1 LTLIRSV
8 LFHKDGS
15 YQKEISI
22 DQVKQAIQTPNGFIW
37 VSLENSDEAE
47 INSVLTDVF
56 YFHPLSVEDCLSHGY
71 QTPKVDDFTDYIFMI
86 AHALRP
92 DSNLESLETME
103 LNIFIGTNYLV
114 TCYRDDAMPPID
126 SVWRRLDRDNR
137 LYLHG
142 PDFLAHAILDSL
154 VDDYMP
160 ILDEMD
166 EQIEWL
172 EDQVLAT
179 PEPKTLGRILN
190 LKHTVMSL
198 RRIISPQREV
208 INRLTRDEFP
218 QIDRQSRIYFRDI
231 YDHLVRIQDL
241 SENIRDIVSGAMDIY
256 LNSTSLRLNVIM
268 KALTIV
274 STIFLP
280 LSFVAGVYGM
290 NFHYMPEL
298 SWKWGYLFVWLIF
311 LSILA
316 AMIWYIR
323 KNRWL

>member
-1 LTLIRSV
+1 LIRSV
-8 LFHKDGS
+8 LFHQDGS
-15 YQKEISI
+15 YQKDLSI
-22 DQVKQAIQTPNGFIW
+22 DQMSQSLQNPNGFIW
-37 VSLENSDEAE
+37 VSLENSNETE
-47 INSVLTDVF
+47 INSVLSEIF
-56 YFHPLSVEDCLSHGY
+56 QFHPLAIEDCLSLGY
-71 QTPKVDDFTDYIFMI
+71 QTPKVDDFYSYIFLI
-86 AHALRP
+86 THALKP
-92 DSNLESLETME
+92 ASSLESLETME
-103 LNIFIGTNYLV
+103 LNLFIGNNYLV
-114 TCYRDDAMPPID
+114 TCYRDETMPPVDYI
-126 SVWRRLDRDNR
+126 WNRLDRDNR

-154 VDDYMP
+154 VDDYLP

-166 EQIEWL
+166 EEIEWL
-172 EDQVLAT
+172 EDQILAT
-179 PEPKTLGRILN
+179 PEAKTLERILN
-190 LKHTVMSL
+190 LKHTVMAL

-208 INRLTRDEFP
+208 INRLTRDDFP

-231 YDHLVRIQDL
+231 YDHLVRIQDM

-268 KALTIV
+268 KTLTIV

-298 SWKWGYLFVWLIF
+298 SWKWGYPLVWLVF
-311 LSILA
+311 LSILSG
-316 AMIWYIR
+316 MIWYIR

>member
-1 LTLIRSV
+1 MIRSV

-15 YQKEISI
+15 YQKEITM

-56 YFHPLSVEDCLSHGY
+56 HFHPLSVEDCLSHGY

-126 SVWRRLDRDNR
+126 SVWHRLDRDNR

-179 PEPKTLGRILN
+179 PEPKTLERILN

>member
-1 LTLIRSV
+1 LIRSV